1 MMPRSLAVATVAT
14 FIGLLAATPAPA
26 ETLTLQ
32 RAIAMALAANADVD
46 ASRAAQAEAAA
57 ERDAAGRGWLPR
69 VMLEEGWQRGN
80 QPVFAFG
87 SLLAQRRFTEADFAV
102 HSLNHPDPISNHR
115 ASLLVRQSLFDGGE
129 TRARADAAAA
139 TVASSGADHRRV
151 QADTAIAVVRAYG
164 DALIAEAN
172 GRVARAAIQ
181 SATQDVSRAETRR
194 DQGRA
199 TAADVLSLQVHLA
212 EMQAR
217 AISAAGDV
225 RIARAQL
232 NSVLGVAID
241 TDWELV
247 APPVAAPRI
256 TPALDVSLADRPD
269 VVVAAV
275 QVDAADAAAREARA
289 LLLPRIGVEGGYEWN
304 GGTWANRAP
313 AWLVGV
319 RGELSLSLGGSDAAR
334 ARAAAH
340 AVERARAEKTSVER
354 AARVDLLAAR
364 ERLNGALARQ
374 DVAIGAVSHA
384 RESERIIRER
394 YEAGLAGVTD
404 VLHAADAVLQAET
417 LEITSHVDAL
427 VASVMLDRALGHI
440 PDIQP
445 SGGQP

>member
-1 MMPRSLAVATVAT
+1 MRPSYAIATLACLLTATTAQ
-14 FIGLLAATPAPA
+14 A

-32 RAIAMALAANADVD
+32 RAITMALAANADLD
-46 ASRAAQAEAAA
+46 AARAAQAETGAQ
-57 ERDAAGRGWLPR
+57 RDAASRAWMPR
-69 VMLEEGWQRGN
+69 IRLEEGWQRGD

-102 HSLNHPDPISNHR
+102 QSLNHPDPISNHR
-115 ASLLVRQSLFDGGE
+115 ASLLVQQSIFDGGD

-139 TVASSGADHRRV
+139 TFGLSGVDRRRV
-151 QADTAIAVVRAYG
+151 EADTAVAVVRAYG

-172 GRVARAAIQ
+172 GRVARAAIH
-181 SATQDVSRAETRR
+181 SATEDVSRAEARR

-199 TAADVLSLQVHLA
+199 TAADVLSLKVHLA

-217 AISAAGDV
+217 AISAAGEA

-232 NSVLGVAID
+232 NSVVGVAID

-247 APPVAAPRI
+247 PPPVTTPRI
-256 TPALDVSLADRPD
+256 TPAMDVSLGNRPD
-269 VVVAAV
+269 MIDAAI

-289 LLLPRIGVEGGYEWN
+289 LLMPRIGVEGGYEWN
-304 GGTWANRAP
+304 GSTWTNRAP

-319 RGELSLSLGGSDAAR
+319 RAELSLSLGGSEA
-334 ARAAAH
+334 ARAAAEH
-340 AVERARAEKTSVER
+340 AVVRARAQKTSVER

-364 ERLNGALARQ
+364 ERLDAALARE

-394 YEAGLAGVTD
+394 YEAGLMGVTD
-404 VLHAADAVLQAET
+404 VLHAADAVLQAES

-427 VASVMLDRALGHI
+427 VASVMLDRALGRI
-440 PDIQP
+440 PDVTSYRDKP
-445 SGGQP
+445 

>member
-1 MMPRSLAVATVAT
+1 MTRVSLVVAVLCC
-14 FIGLLAATPAPA
+14 LLPAARAEG

-46 ASRAAQAEAAA
+46 AARAAQAEAAA
-57 ERDAAGRGWLPR
+57 GRDAASRAWLPR
-69 VMLEEGWQRGN
+69 ITLEEGWQRGD
-80 QPVFAFG
+80 QPVFVFG
-87 SLLAQRRFTEADFAV
+87 SLLAQQRFTEANFAV
-102 HSLNHPDPISNHR
+102 QSLNHPAPLSNHR
-115 ASLLVRQSLFDGGE
+115 AAVLLQQSIFDAGNM
-129 TRARADAAAA
+129 RARADAAAA
-139 TVASSGADHRRV
+139 SFALSGVDHRRV
-151 QADTAIAVVRAYG
+151 EADTAVAVVRAYG
-164 DALIAEAN
+164 DALIAEAS

-181 SATQDVSRAETRR
+181 STTQDVARAEARHDR
-194 DQGRA
+194 GLA
-199 TAADVLSLQVHLA
+199 TAADVLSLKVHLA
-212 EMQAR
+212 ETQAR
-217 AISAAGDV
+217 AISADGEA

-247 APPVAAPRI
+247 PPPVTTPRI

-269 VVVAAV
+269 VSAAAI
-275 QVDAADAAAREARA
+275 QVDAADAAAREART
-289 LLLPRIGVEGGYEWN
+289 LLMPRVGVEGGYEWN
-304 GGTWANRAP
+304 GSSWTNRAA

-319 RGELSLSLGGSDAAR
+319 RAELSLSVGGAEAAR

-340 AVERARAEKTSVER
+340 AVERARAQKTSVER

-364 ERLNGALARQ
+364 ERLDAALARE

-404 VLHAADAVLQAET
+404 VLHAADAVLAAES
-417 LEITSHVDAL
+417 LEITSHIDAL
-427 VASVMLDRALGHI
+427 VASVMLDRALGRI
-440 PDIQP
+440 PDVTP

>member
-1 MMPRSLAVATVAT
+1 MRRSGVIA
-14 FIGLLAATPAPA
+14 GLLACFMAATTAQA

-32 RAIAMALAANADVD
+32 RAIAMALVANADVD
-46 ASRAAQAEAAA
+46 AARAAQSETGAQ
-57 ERDAAGRGWLPR
+57 RDAASRAWMPR
-69 VMLEEGWQRGN
+69 ITVEEGWQRGN

-102 HSLNHPDPISNHR
+102 QSLNHPDPISNHR
-115 ASLLVRQSLFDGGE
+115 ASLLVQQSIFDGGG

-139 TVASSGADHRRV
+139 TFGLSGADRRRV
-151 QADTAIAVVRAYG
+151 EADTAVAVVTTYG

-172 GRVARAAIQ
+172 GRAARAAIQ
-181 SATQDVSRAETRR
+181 SATQDVSRAEARR

-199 TAADVLSLQVHLA
+199 TPADVLSLQVHLA

-217 AISAAGDV
+217 AISAAGEA
-225 RIARAQL
+225 RIARARL
-232 NSVLGVAID
+232 NRVLGAAID

-247 APPVAAPRI
+247 APPVTAPRI
-256 TPALDVSLADRPD
+256 MPVLDVSLADRPD
-269 VVVAAV
+269 IVGAAI
-275 QVDAADAAAREARA
+275 QVEVADAAAREARA

-304 GGTWANRAP
+304 GSTWTNRAP

-319 RGELSLSLGGSDAAR
+319 RGELSLSLGGGEAAR
-334 ARAAAH
+334 ARAAEH
-340 AVERARAEKTSVER
+340 AVARARAEKTSIER

-364 ERLNGALARQ
+364 ERLDAALARE

-404 VLHAADAVLQAET
+404 VLHAADAVLDAES

-427 VASVMLDRALGHI
+427 VASVMLDRALGRI
-440 PDIQP
+440 PDVPP

>member
-1 MMPRSLAVATVAT
+1 MMRVFLAVAILCCLV
-14 FIGLLAATPAPA
+14 AATTAQA

-46 ASRAAQAEAAA
+46 AARAAQAEAAA
-57 ERDAAGRGWLPR
+57 DRDAASRLWMPR
-69 VMLEEGWQRGN
+69 VTLEEGWQRGD
-80 QPVFAFG
+80 QPVFVFG
-87 SLLAQRRFTEADFAV
+87 SLLAQQRFTEANFAV
-102 HSLNHPDPISNHR
+102 QSLNHPAPLSNYR
-115 ASLLVRQSLFDGGE
+115 AALLLRQSIFDGGDS
-129 TRARADAAAA
+129 RARADAAAA
-139 TVASSGADHRRV
+139 IFALSGADHRSV
-151 QADTAIAVVRAYG
+151 QADTAVAVVRAYG

-181 SATQDVSRAETRR
+181 SATQDVSRTEARR

-199 TAADVLSLQVHLA
+199 TAADVLSLKVHLA

-217 AISAAGDV
+217 AISADGDI

-247 APPVAAPRI
+247 PPPVTTPRI
-256 TPALDVSLADRPD
+256 TPALDVSLVNRPD
-269 VVVAAV
+269 VMSAAI
-275 QVDAADAAAREARA
+275 QVDAADAAARQTRA
-289 LLLPRIGVEGGYEWN
+289 LLMPRIGVEGGYEWN
-304 GGTWANRAP
+304 GNTWTDRAA

-319 RGELSLSLGGSDAAR
+319 RAELSLSLGGSEVAR

-340 AVERARAEKTSVER
+340 AVERARAQKASVER
-354 AARVDLLAAR
+354 SARVDLLAAR
-364 ERLNGALARQ
+364 ERLDAALARE

-404 VLHAADAVLQAET
+404 VLHAADAVLAAES
-417 LEITSHVDAL
+417 LEITSHVDAV
-427 VASVMLDRALGHI
+427 VASVMLDRALGRI
-440 PDIQP
+440 PDVTP
-445 SGGQP
+445 SRGQP

>member
-1 MMPRSLAVATVAT
+1 MRAASAVITLVVL
-14 FIGLLAATPAPA
+14 IAATTAQA

-46 ASRAAQAEAAA
+46 AARAAQAEAAA
-57 ERDAAGRGWLPR
+57 ARDAAGRAWMPTLT
-69 VMLEEGWQRGN
+69 VEEGWQRGN
-80 QPVFAFG
+80 QPVYVFG

-102 HSLNHPDPISNHR
+102 QSLNDPAPLSNHR
-115 ASLLVRQSLFDGGE
+115 ASLLVRQSVFDGGE
-129 TRARADAAAA
+129 THARADAAAA
-139 TVASSGADHRRV
+139 TFALSGADHRRV
-151 QADTAIAVVRAYG
+151 QADTAVAVVRAYG
-164 DALIAEAN
+164 DAIIAEAN
-172 GRVARAAIQ
+172 GRVARGAIQ
-181 SATQDVSRAETRR
+181 SAAQDVSRAVARR

-225 RIARAQL
+225 RIARARL

-241 TDWELV
+241 TDWQL
-247 APPVAAPRI
+247 APPPVASPRA
-256 TPALDVSLADRPD
+256 TPALDVSLTARPD
-269 VVVAAV
+269 VTSAAI
-275 QVDAADAAAREARA
+275 QVEAADAAARETRA

-304 GGTWANRAP
+304 GSTWTNRAP
-313 AWLVGV
+313 AWLVGA
-319 RGELSLSLGGSDAAR
+319 RAEFSLSFGGTEVAR

-354 AARVDLLAAR
+354 AARVDLLAAQ
-364 ERLNGALARQ
+364 ERLAAALARE
-374 DVAIGAVSHA
+374 DVAIGAASHA

-394 YEAGLAGVTD
+394 FEAGLAGVTD
-404 VLHAADAVLQAET
+404 VLHAADAVLEAES

-427 VASVMLDRALGHI
+427 VASVMVDRALGRV
-440 PDIQP
+440 PDVTP